1 MEKLPEMNNFF
12 KNIIIG
18 LFSVRSNLTRV
29 ILTASGLTI
38 GIFTVSIV
46 SAAVSSIDKEFAKS
60 MDYYG
65 NDKVYVGTWPWSFDF
80 DWWKYRNRPKIEESS
95 LEYITQYSEYVTDVS
110 IKKNTW
116 TKATYGNKAS
126 WLQLNGVYPSYQDM
140 LSGTKIVNGRF
151 FSQNEWNL
159 QRRVIIVGAS
169 VRDGF
174 FQGKDPIGKKI
185 RLNNV
190 TFEIIGELKKQGIG
204 MVPGGS
210 LDNLVIMPSTTFERI
225 LTRWGFDEL
234 VLQTKPEDI
243 PLAKEEVGMIM
254 RVARKIPPGSDD
266 NFAVNSADAYMEDFN
281 LLKNSIAGMG
291 FLVTGI
297 SLVVSAIGIMNVMF
311 VSVRE
316 RTREIGL
323 RKAMGAT
330 NFNILTQFL
339 SEAVAIAIIGG
350 SVGIALI
357 RLTVFGLAS
366 FPIPNFNGATLPISF
381 DLILVFYTFTVCVII
396 GILAGLIPA
405 RAAANLNPIDA
416 LRDE

>member
-1 MEKLPEMNNFF
+1 MNNFF
-12 KNIIIG
+12 KNILIG
-18 LFSVRSNLTRV
+18 LFSIRSNMTRV
-29 ILTASGLTI
+29 ILTSTGLTI
-38 GIFTVSIV
+38 GIFTVSLVTASI
-46 SAAVSSIDKEFAKS
+46 SSIDKEFAKS

-65 NDKVYVGTWPWSFDF
+65 NDKIYVGTWPWSFDF

-95 LEYITQYSEYVTDVS
+95 LEYINQYSEYVTDVS

-116 TKATYGNKAS
+116 TRASFGNKAS
-126 WLQLNGVYPSYQDM
+126 WVQLNGVYPSYQDM
-140 LSGTKIVNGRF
+140 LSGTEIVNGRF
-151 FSQNEWNL
+151 FSQNEWEL

-174 FQGKDPIGKKI
+174 FEGKDPIGKKI

-190 TFEIIGELKKQGIG
+190 TFEIIGELKKQGMG

-210 LDNLVIMPSTTFERI
+210 LDSLVLMPSTTFERI

-234 VLQTKPEDI
+234 VLQTNPDNV

-254 RVARKIPPGSDD
+254 RVARKIPPGDDD
-266 NFAVNSADAYMEDFN
+266 NFAVNSADAYQTQFN
-281 LLKNSIAGMG
+281 DMKNAIAGMG

-350 SVGIALI
+350 SVGILLI
-357 RLTVFGLAS
+357 RLTVFGISS
-366 FPIPNFNGATLPISF
+366 FPIASFNGSTLPVSF
-381 DLILVFYTFTVCVII
+381 DIILVFYTFVVCVVI
-396 GILAGLIPA
+396 GVLAGMIPA
-405 RAAANLNPIDA
+405 RTAANLNPIDA

>member
-1 MEKLPEMNNFF
+1 MNNFF
-12 KNIIIG
+12 KNILIG
-18 LFSVRSNLTRV
+18 LFSIRSNMTRV
-29 ILTASGLTI
+29 ILTSTGLTI
-38 GIFTVSIV
+38 GIFTVSLVTASI
-46 SAAVSSIDKEFAKS
+46 SSIDKEFAKS

-65 NDKVYVGTWPWSFDF
+65 NDKIYVGTWPWSFDF

-95 LEYITQYSEYVTDVS
+95 LEYINQYSEYVTDVS

-116 TKATYGNKAS
+116 TKASFGNKAS

-140 LSGTKIVNGRF
+140 LSGTEIVNGRF
-151 FSQNEWNL
+151 FSQNEWEL

-174 FQGKDPIGKKI
+174 FEGKDPIGKKI

-190 TFEIIGELKKQGIG
+190 TFEIIGELKKQGMG

-210 LDNLVIMPSTTFERI
+210 LDSLVLMPSTTFERI

-234 VLQTKPEDI
+234 VLKTNPDNV

-254 RVARKIPPGSDD
+254 RVARKIPPGDDD
-266 NFAVNSADAYMEDFN
+266 NFAVNSADAYQTQFN
-281 LLKNSIAGMG
+281 DMKNAIAGMG

-350 SVGIALI
+350 SVGILLI
-357 RLTVFGLAS
+357 RLTVFGISS
-366 FPIPNFNGATLPISF
+366 FPIASFNGSTLPVSF
-381 DLILVFYTFTVCVII
+381 DIILVFYTFIVCVVI
-396 GILAGLIPA
+396 GVLAGMIPA
-405 RAAANLNPIDA
+405 RTAANLNPIDA

>member
-1 MEKLPEMNNFF
+1 MNSFF
-12 KNIIIG
+12 KNILIG
-18 LFSVRSNLTRV
+18 LFSIRSNMTRV
-29 ILTASGLTI
+29 ILTSTGLTI
-38 GIFTVSIV
+38 GIFTVSLVTASI
-46 SAAVSSIDKEFAKS
+46 SSIDKEFAKS
-60 MDYYG
+60 MEYYG
-65 NDKVYVGTWPWSFDF
+65 NDKIYVGTWPWSFDF
-80 DWWKYRNRPKIEESS
+80 DWWKYRNRPKIDESS
-95 LEYITQYSEYVTDVS
+95 LEYINQYSEYITDVS

-116 TKATYGNKAS
+116 TRASYGNKAS
-126 WLQLNGVYPSYQDM
+126 WVQLNGVYPSYQDM

-151 FSQNEWNL
+151 FSQNEWDL
-159 QRRVIIVGAS
+159 QRRVIIVGGT

-174 FQGKDPIGKKI
+174 FEGEDPIGKQI

-190 TFEIIGELKKQGIG
+190 TFEIIGELKKQGMG
-204 MVPGGS
+204 MVPGGT

-234 VLQTKPEDI
+234 VLQTNADEI
-243 PLAKEEVGMIM
+243 PQAKEEVGMIM
-254 RVARKIPPGSDD
+254 RVARKIPPGDDD
-266 NFAVNSADAYMEDFN
+266 NFAVNSADAYQAQFN
-281 LLKNSIAGMG
+281 DMKNAIAGMG

-350 SVGIALI
+350 SVGILLI
-357 RLTVFGLAS
+357 RLTVFGISS
-366 FPIPNFNGATLPISF
+366 FPIESFNGSTLPVSF
-381 DLILVFYTFTVCVII
+381 DIILVFYTFMVCVVI
-396 GILAGLIPA
+396 GVLAGMIPA
-405 RAAANLNPIDA
+405 RTAANLNPIDA

>member
-1 MEKLPEMNNFF
+1 MKQ
-12 KNIIIG
+12 
-18 LFSVRSNLTRV
+18 
-29 ILTASGLTI
+29 A
-38 GIFTVSIV
+38 
-46 SAAVSSIDKEFAKS
+46 
-60 MDYYG
+60 
-65 NDKVYVGTWPWSFDF
+65 
-80 DWWKYRNRPKIEESS
+80 
-95 LEYITQYSEYVTDVS
+95 
-110 IKKNTW
+110 
-116 TKATYGNKAS
+116 
-126 WLQLNGVYPSYQDM
+126 
-140 LSGTKIVNGRF
+140 
-151 FSQNEWNL
+151 
-159 QRRVIIVGAS
+159 

-204 MVPGGS
+204 MVPGGT

-234 VLQTKPEDI
+234 VLQTNPEDI

-254 RVARKIPPGSDD
+254 RVARKIPPGDDD
-266 NFAVNSADAYMEDFN
+266 NFAVNSADAYMEQFN
-281 LLKNSIAGMG
+281 TMKNAIAGMG

-350 SVGIALI
+350 SVGIVLI

-381 DLILVFYTFTVCVII
+381 DLLLVFYTFTVCVFI
-396 GILAGLIPA
+396 GVLAGLIPA
-405 RAAANLNPIDA
+405 RTAANLNPIDA

>member
-1 MEKLPEMNNFF
+1 MNNFF
-12 KNIIIG
+12 KNILIG
-18 LFSVRSNLTRV
+18 LFSIRSNMTRV
-29 ILTASGLTI
+29 ILTSTGLTI
-38 GIFTVSIV
+38 GIFTVSLVTASI
-46 SAAVSSIDKEFAKS
+46 SSIDKEFAKS

-65 NDKVYVGTWPWSFDF
+65 NDKIYVGTWPWSFDF

-95 LEYITQYSEYVTDVS
+95 LEYINQYSEYVTDVS

-116 TKATYGNKAS
+116 TRASFGNKAS
-126 WLQLNGVYPSYQDM
+126 WVQLNGVYPSYQDM
-140 LSGTKIVNGRF
+140 LSGTEIVNGRF
-151 FSQNEWNL
+151 FSQNEWEL

-174 FQGKDPIGKKI
+174 FEGKDPIGKKI

-190 TFEIIGELKKQGIG
+190 TFEIIGELKKQGMG

-210 LDNLVIMPSTTFERI
+210 LDSLVLMPSTTFERI

-234 VLQTKPEDI
+234 VLKTNPDNV

-254 RVARKIPPGSDD
+254 RVARKIPPGDDD
-266 NFAVNSADAYMEDFN
+266 NFAVNSADAYQTQFN
-281 LLKNSIAGMG
+281 DMKNAIAGMG

-350 SVGIALI
+350 SVGILLI
-357 RLTVFGLAS
+357 RLTVFGISS
-366 FPIPNFNGATLPISF
+366 FPIASFNGSTLPVSF
-381 DLILVFYTFTVCVII
+381 DIILVFYTFVVCVVI
-396 GILAGLIPA
+396 GVLAGMIPA
-405 RAAANLNPIDA
+405 RTAANLNPIDA

>member
-1 MEKLPEMNNFF
+1 MNSFF
-12 KNIIIG
+12 KNILIG
-18 LFSVRSNLTRV
+18 LFSIRSNMTRV
-29 ILTASGLTI
+29 ILTSTGLTI
-38 GIFTVSIV
+38 GIFTVSLVTASI
-46 SAAVSSIDKEFAKS
+46 SSIDKEFAKS

-65 NDKVYVGTWPWSFDF
+65 NDKIYVGTWPWSFDF

-95 LEYITQYSEYVTDVS
+95 LEYINQYSEYVTDVS

-116 TKATYGNKAS
+116 TRASFGNKAS
-126 WLQLNGVYPSYQDM
+126 WVQLNGVYPSYQDM
-140 LSGTKIVNGRF
+140 LSGTEIVNGRF
-151 FSQNEWNL
+151 FSQNEWEL

-174 FQGKDPIGKKI
+174 FEGKDPIGKKI

-190 TFEIIGELKKQGIG
+190 TFEIIGELKKQGMG

-210 LDNLVIMPSTTFERI
+210 LDSLVLMPSTTFERI

-234 VLQTKPEDI
+234 VLQTNPDNVS
-243 PLAKEEVGMIM
+243 LAKEEVGMIM
-254 RVARKIPPGSDD
+254 RVARKIPPGDDD
-266 NFAVNSADAYMEDFN
+266 NFAVNSADAYQTQFN
-281 LLKNSIAGMG
+281 DMKNAIAGMG

-350 SVGIALI
+350 SVGILLI
-357 RLTVFGLAS
+357 RLTVFGISS
-366 FPIPNFNGATLPISF
+366 FPIASFNGSTLPVSF
-381 DLILVFYTFTVCVII
+381 DIILVFYTFVVCVVI
-396 GILAGLIPA
+396 GVLAGMIPA
-405 RAAANLNPIDA
+405 RTAANLNPIDA

>member
-1 MEKLPEMNNFF
+1 MNSFF
-12 KNIIIG
+12 KNILIG
-18 LFSVRSNLTRV
+18 LFSIRTNMTRV
-29 ILTASGLTI
+29 ILTSTGLTI
-38 GIFTVSIV
+38 GIFTVSLVTASI
-46 SAAVSSIDKEFAKS
+46 SSIDKQFAKS

-65 NDKVYVGTWPWSFDF
+65 NDKIYVGTWPWSFDF

-95 LEYITQYSEYVTDVS
+95 LEYINQYSEYVTDVS

-116 TKATYGNKAS
+116 TRASFGNKAS
-126 WLQLNGVYPSYQDM
+126 WVQLNGVYPSYQDM
-140 LSGTKIVNGRF
+140 LSGTEIVNGRF
-151 FSQNEWNL
+151 FSQNEWEL

-174 FQGKDPIGKKI
+174 FEGKDPIGKKI

-190 TFEIIGELKKQGIG
+190 TFEIIGELKKQGMG

-210 LDNLVIMPSTTFERI
+210 LDSLVLMPSTTFERI

-234 VLQTKPEDI
+234 VLKTNPDNV

-254 RVARKIPPGSDD
+254 RVARKIPPGDDD
-266 NFAVNSADAYMEDFN
+266 NFAVNSADAYQTQFN
-281 LLKNSIAGMG
+281 DMKNAIAGMG

-350 SVGIALI
+350 SVGILLI
-357 RLTVFGLAS
+357 RLTVFGISS
-366 FPIPNFNGATLPISF
+366 FPIASFNGSTLPVSF
-381 DLILVFYTFTVCVII
+381 DIILVFYTFIVCVVI
-396 GILAGLIPA
+396 GVLAGMIPA
-405 RAAANLNPIDA
+405 RTAANLNPIDA

>member
-1 MEKLPEMNNFF
+1 MNSFF
-12 KNIIIG
+12 KNILIG
-18 LFSVRSNLTRV
+18 LFSIRSNMTRV
-29 ILTASGLTI
+29 VLTSTGLTI
-38 GIFTVSIV
+38 GIFTVSLVTASI
-46 SAAVSSIDKEFAKS
+46 SSIDKEFAKS

-65 NDKVYVGTWPWSFDF
+65 NDKIYVGTWPWSFDF
-80 DWWKYRNRPKIEESS
+80 DWWKYRNRPRIEESS
-95 LEYITQYSEYVTDVS
+95 LEYISQYSEYVTDVS

-116 TKATYGNKAS
+116 TRASFGNKAS
-126 WLQLNGVYPSYQDM
+126 WVQLNGVYPSYQDM
-140 LSGTKIVNGRF
+140 LSGTEIVNGRF
-151 FSQNEWNL
+151 FSQNEWEL

-174 FQGKDPIGKKI
+174 FEGKDPIGKKI

-190 TFEIIGELKKQGIG
+190 TFEIIGELKKQGMG

-210 LDNLVIMPSTTFERI
+210 LDSLVLMPSTTFERI

-234 VLQTKPEDI
+234 VLKTNPDNV

-254 RVARKIPPGSDD
+254 RVARKIPPGDDD
-266 NFAVNSADAYMEDFN
+266 NFAVNSADAYQTQFN
-281 LLKNSIAGMG
+281 DMKNAIAGMG

-350 SVGIALI
+350 SVGILLI
-357 RLTVFGLAS
+357 RLTVFGISS
-366 FPIPNFNGATLPISF
+366 FPIASFNGSTLPISF
-381 DLILVFYTFTVCVII
+381 DIILVFYTFMVCVVI
-396 GILAGLIPA
+396 GVLAGMIPA
-405 RAAANLNPIDA
+405 RTAANLNPIDA

>member
-1 MEKLPEMNNFF
+1 MNNFF
-12 KNIIIG
+12 KNILIG
-18 LFSVRSNLTRV
+18 LFSIRSNMTRV
-29 ILTASGLTI
+29 ILTSTGLTI
-38 GIFTVSIV
+38 GIFTVSLVTASI
-46 SAAVSSIDKEFAKS
+46 SSIDKEFAKS

-65 NDKVYVGTWPWSFDF
+65 NDKIYVGTWPWSFDF

-95 LEYITQYSEYVTDVS
+95 LEYINQYSEYVTDVS

-116 TKATYGNKAS
+116 TRASFGNKAS
-126 WLQLNGVYPSYQDM
+126 WVQLNGVYPSYQDM
-140 LSGTKIVNGRF
+140 LSGTEIVNGRF
-151 FSQNEWNL
+151 FSQNEWEL

-174 FQGKDPIGKKI
+174 FEGKDPIGKKI

-190 TFEIIGELKKQGIG
+190 TFEIIGELKKQGMG

-210 LDNLVIMPSTTFERI
+210 LDSLVLMPSTTFERI

-234 VLQTKPEDI
+234 VLQANPDNI

-254 RVARKIPPGSDD
+254 RVARKIPPGDDD
-266 NFAVNSADAYMEDFN
+266 NFAVNSADAYKTQFN
-281 LLKNSIAGMG
+281 DMKNAIAGMG

-350 SVGIALI
+350 SVGILLI
-357 RLTVFGLAS
+357 RLTVFGISS
-366 FPIPNFNGATLPISF
+366 FPIASFNGSTLPVSF
-381 DLILVFYTFTVCVII
+381 DAILIFYTFMVCVVI
-396 GILAGLIPA
+396 GILAGMIPA
-405 RAAANLNPIDA
+405 RTAANLNPIDA

>member
-1 MEKLPEMNNFF
+1 MNNFF
-12 KNIIIG
+12 KNILIG
-18 LFSVRSNLTRV
+18 LFSIRSNMTRV
-29 ILTASGLTI
+29 ILTSTGLTI
-38 GIFTVSIV
+38 GIFTVSLVTASI
-46 SAAVSSIDKEFAKS
+46 SSIDKEFAKS

-65 NDKVYVGTWPWSFDF
+65 NDKIYVGTWPWSFDF

-95 LEYITQYSEYVTDVS
+95 LEYINQYSEYVTDVS

-116 TKATYGNKAS
+116 TRASFGNKAS
-126 WLQLNGVYPSYQDM
+126 WVQLNGVYPSYQDM
-140 LSGTKIVNGRF
+140 LSGTEIVNGRF
-151 FSQNEWNL
+151 FSQNEWEL

-174 FQGKDPIGKKI
+174 FEGKDPIGKKI

-190 TFEIIGELKKQGIG
+190 TFEIIGELKKQGMG

-210 LDNLVIMPSTTFERI
+210 LDSLVLMPSTTFERI

-234 VLQTKPEDI
+234 VLQTNPDNVS
-243 PLAKEEVGMIM
+243 LAKEEVGMIM
-254 RVARKIPPGSDD
+254 RVARKIPPGDDD
-266 NFAVNSADAYMEDFN
+266 NFAVNSADAYQTQFN
-281 LLKNSIAGMG
+281 DMKNAIAGMG

-350 SVGIALI
+350 SVGILLI
-357 RLTVFGLAS
+357 RLTVFGISS
-366 FPIPNFNGATLPISF
+366 FPIASFDGSTLPVSF
-381 DLILVFYTFTVCVII
+381 DIILVFYTFVVCVVI
-396 GILAGLIPA
+396 GVLAGMIPA
-405 RAAANLNPIDA
+405 RTAANLNPIDA

>member
-1 MEKLPEMNNFF
+1 MNNFF
-12 KNIIIG
+12 KNILIG
-18 LFSVRSNLTRV
+18 LFSIRSNMTRV
-29 ILTASGLTI
+29 ILTSTGLTI
-38 GIFTVSIV
+38 GIFTVSLVTASI
-46 SAAVSSIDKEFAKS
+46 SSIDKEFAKS

-65 NDKVYVGTWPWSFDF
+65 NDKIYVGTWPWSFDF

-95 LEYITQYSEYVTDVS
+95 LEYINQYSEYVTDVS

-116 TKATYGNKAS
+116 TKASFGNKAS

-140 LSGTKIVNGRF
+140 LSGTEIVNGRF
-151 FSQNEWNL
+151 FSQNEWEL
-159 QRRVIIVGAS
+159 QRRIIIVGAS

-174 FQGKDPIGKKI
+174 FEGKDPIGKKI

-190 TFEIIGELKKQGIG
+190 TFEIIGELKKQGMG

-210 LDNLVIMPSTTFERI
+210 LDSLVLMPSTTFERI

-234 VLQTKPEDI
+234 VLQANPDNI

-254 RVARKIPPGSDD
+254 RVARKIPPGDND
-266 NFAVNSADAYMEDFN
+266 NFSVNSADAYQTQFN
-281 LLKNSIAGMG
+281 DMKNAIAGMG

-350 SVGIALI
+350 SVGILLI
-357 RLTVFGLAS
+357 RLTVFGISS
-366 FPIPNFNGATLPISF
+366 FPIASFNGSTLPVSF
-381 DLILVFYTFTVCVII
+381 DAILIFYTFMVCVVI
-396 GILAGLIPA
+396 GVLAGMIPA
-405 RAAANLNPIDA
+405 RTAANLNPIDA

>member
-1 MEKLPEMNNFF
+1 MNSFF
-12 KNIIIG
+12 KNILIG
-18 LFSVRSNLTRV
+18 LFSIRSNMTRV
-29 ILTASGLTI
+29 ILTSTGLTI
-38 GIFTVSIV
+38 GIFTVSLVTASI
-46 SAAVSSIDKEFAKS
+46 SSIDKEFAKS

-65 NDKVYVGTWPWSFDF
+65 NDKIYVGTWPWSFDF

-95 LEYITQYSEYVTDVS
+95 LEYINQYSEYVTDVS

-116 TKATYGNKAS
+116 TRASFGNKAS
-126 WLQLNGVYPSYQDM
+126 WVQLNGVYPSYQDM
-140 LSGTKIVNGRF
+140 LSGTEIVNGRF
-151 FSQNEWNL
+151 FSQNEWEL

-174 FQGKDPIGKKI
+174 FEGKDPIGKKI

-190 TFEIIGELKKQGIG
+190 TFEIIGELKKQGMG

-210 LDNLVIMPSTTFERI
+210 LDSLVLMPSTTFERI

-234 VLQTKPEDI
+234 VLQTNPDNV
-243 PLAKEEVGMIM
+243 PLAKEEVEMIM
-254 RVARKIPPGSDD
+254 RVARKIPPGDDD
-266 NFAVNSADAYMEDFN
+266 NFAVNSADAYQTQFN
-281 LLKNSIAGMG
+281 DMKNAIAGMG

-350 SVGIALI
+350 SVGILLI
-357 RLTVFGLAS
+357 RLTVFGISS
-366 FPIPNFNGATLPISF
+366 FPIASFDGSTLPVSF
-381 DLILVFYTFTVCVII
+381 DIILVFYTFVVCVVI
-396 GILAGLIPA
+396 GVLAGMIPA
-405 RAAANLNPIDA
+405 RTAANLNPIDA

>member
-1 MEKLPEMNNFF
+1 MNSFF
-12 KNIIIG
+12 KNILIG
-18 LFSVRSNLTRV
+18 LFSIRSNMTRV
-29 ILTASGLTI
+29 VLTSTGLTI
-38 GIFTVSIV
+38 GIFTVSLVTASI
-46 SAAVSSIDKEFAKS
+46 SSIDKEFAKS

-65 NDKVYVGTWPWSFDF
+65 NDKIYVGTWPWSFDF

-95 LEYITQYSEYVTDVS
+95 LEYINQYSEYVTDVS

-116 TKATYGNKAS
+116 TRASFGNKAS
-126 WLQLNGVYPSYQDM
+126 WVQLNGVYPSYQDM
-140 LSGTKIVNGRF
+140 LSGTEIVNGRF
-151 FSQNEWNL
+151 FSQNEWEL

-174 FQGKDPIGKKI
+174 FEGKDPIGKKI

-190 TFEIIGELKKQGIG
+190 TFEIIGELKKQGMG

-210 LDNLVIMPSTTFERI
+210 LDSLVLMPSTTFERI

-234 VLQTKPEDI
+234 VLKTNPDNV

-254 RVARKIPPGSDD
+254 RVARKIPPGDDD
-266 NFAVNSADAYMEDFN
+266 NFAVNSADAYQTQFN
-281 LLKNSIAGMG
+281 DMKNAIAGMG

-350 SVGIALI
+350 SVGILLI
-357 RLTVFGLAS
+357 RLTVFGISS
-366 FPIPNFNGATLPISF
+366 FPIASFNGSTLPVSF
-381 DLILVFYTFTVCVII
+381 DIILVFYTFMVCVVI
-396 GILAGLIPA
+396 GVLAGMIPA
-405 RAAANLNPIDA
+405 RTAANLNPIDA

>member
-1 MEKLPEMNNFF
+1 MNNFF
-12 KNIIIG
+12 KNILIG
-18 LFSVRSNLTRV
+18 LFSIRSNMTRV
-29 ILTASGLTI
+29 VLTSTGLTI
-38 GIFTVSIV
+38 GIFTVSLVTASI
-46 SAAVSSIDKEFAKS
+46 SSIDKEFAKS

-65 NDKVYVGTWPWSFDF
+65 NDKIYVGTWPWSFDF
-80 DWWKYRNRPKIEESS
+80 DWWKYRNRPRIEESS
-95 LEYITQYSEYVTDVS
+95 LEYINQYSEYVTNVS

-116 TKATYGNKAS
+116 TRASFGNKAS
-126 WLQLNGVYPSYQDM
+126 WVQLNGVYPSYQDM
-140 LSGTKIVNGRF
+140 LSGTEIVNGRF
-151 FSQNEWNL
+151 FSQNEWEL

-174 FQGKDPIGKKI
+174 FEGKDPIGKKI

-190 TFEIIGELKKQGIG
+190 TFEIIGELKKQGMG

-210 LDNLVIMPSTTFERI
+210 LDSLVLMPSTTFERI

-234 VLQTKPEDI
+234 VLKTNPDNV

-254 RVARKIPPGSDD
+254 RVARKIPPGDDD
-266 NFAVNSADAYMEDFN
+266 NFAVNSADAYQTQFN
-281 LLKNSIAGMG
+281 DMKNAIAGMG

-350 SVGIALI
+350 SVGILLI
-357 RLTVFGLAS
+357 RLTVFGISS
-366 FPIPNFNGATLPISF
+366 FPIASFNGSTLPVSF
-381 DLILVFYTFTVCVII
+381 DIILVFYTFIVCVVI
-396 GILAGLIPA
+396 GVLAGMIPA
-405 RAAANLNPIDA
+405 RTAANLNPIDA

>member
-1 MEKLPEMNNFF
+1 MNSFF
-12 KNIIIG
+12 KNILIG
-18 LFSVRSNLTRV
+18 LFSIRSNMTRV
-29 ILTASGLTI
+29 VLTSTGLTI
-38 GIFTVSIV
+38 GIFTVSLVTASI
-46 SAAVSSIDKEFAKS
+46 SSIDKEFAKS

-65 NDKVYVGTWPWSFDF
+65 NDKIYVGTWPWSFDF
-80 DWWKYRNRPKIEESS
+80 DWWKYRNRPRIEESS
-95 LEYITQYSEYVTDVS
+95 LEYINQYSEYVTDVS

-116 TKATYGNKAS
+116 TRASFGNKAS
-126 WLQLNGVYPSYQDM
+126 WVQLNGVYPSYQDM
-140 LSGTKIVNGRF
+140 LSGTEIVNGRF
-151 FSQNEWNL
+151 FSQNEWEL

-174 FQGKDPIGKKI
+174 FEGKDPIGKKI

-190 TFEIIGELKKQGIG
+190 TFEIIGELKKQGMG

-210 LDNLVIMPSTTFERI
+210 LDSLVLMPSTTFERI

-234 VLQTKPEDI
+234 VLKTNPDNV

-254 RVARKIPPGSDD
+254 RVARKIPPGDDD
-266 NFAVNSADAYMEDFN
+266 NFAVNSADAYQTQFN
-281 LLKNSIAGMG
+281 DMKNAIAGMG

-350 SVGIALI
+350 SVGILLI
-357 RLTVFGLAS
+357 RLTVFGISS
-366 FPIPNFNGATLPISF
+366 FPIASFNGSTLPVSF
-381 DLILVFYTFTVCVII
+381 DIILVFYTFMVCVVI
-396 GILAGLIPA
+396 GVLAGMIPA
-405 RAAANLNPIDA
+405 RTAANLNPIDA

>member
-1 MEKLPEMNNFF
+1 MNSFF
-12 KNIIIG
+12 KNILIG
-18 LFSVRSNLTRV
+18 LFSIRSNMTRV
-29 ILTASGLTI
+29 ILTSTGLTV
-38 GIFTVSIV
+38 GIFTVSLVTASI
-46 SAAVSSIDKEFAKS
+46 SSIDKEFAKS

-65 NDKVYVGTWPWSFDF
+65 NDKIYVGTWPWSFDF
-80 DWWKYRNRPKIEESS
+80 DWWKYRNRPRIEESS
-95 LEYITQYSEYVTDVS
+95 LEYINQYSEYVTDVS

-116 TKATYGNKAS
+116 TRASFGNKAS
-126 WLQLNGVYPSYQDM
+126 WIQLNGVYPSYQDM
-140 LSGTKIVNGRF
+140 LSGTEIVNGRF
-151 FSQNEWNL
+151 FSQNEWEL

-169 VRDGF
+169 VREGF
-174 FQGKDPIGKKI
+174 FEGKDPIGKKI

-190 TFEIIGELKKQGIG
+190 TFEIIGELKKQGMG

-210 LDNLVIMPSTTFERI
+210 LDSLVLTPSTTFERI

-234 VLQTKPEDI
+234 VLQTNPDNV

-254 RVARKIPPGSDD
+254 RVARKIPPGDDD
-266 NFAVNSADAYMEDFN
+266 NFAVNSADAYQTQFN
-281 LLKNSIAGMG
+281 DMKNAIAGMG

-350 SVGIALI
+350 SVGILLI
-357 RLTVFGLAS
+357 RLTVFGISS
-366 FPIPNFNGATLPISF
+366 FPIASFNGSTLPVSF
-381 DLILVFYTFTVCVII
+381 DIILVFYTFMVCVVI
-396 GILAGLIPA
+396 GVLAGMIPA
-405 RAAANLNPIDA
+405 RTAANLNPIDA

>member
-1 MEKLPEMNNFF
+1 MNNFF
-12 KNIIIG
+12 KNILIG
-18 LFSVRSNLTRV
+18 LFSIRSNMTRV
-29 ILTASGLTI
+29 ILTSTGLTI
-38 GIFTVSIV
+38 GIFTVSLVTASI
-46 SAAVSSIDKEFAKS
+46 SSIDKEFAKS

-65 NDKVYVGTWPWSFDF
+65 NDKIYVGTWPWSFDF

-95 LEYITQYSEYVTDVS
+95 LEYINQYSEYVTDVS

-116 TKATYGNKAS
+116 TRASFGNKAS
-126 WLQLNGVYPSYQDM
+126 WVQLNGVYPSYQDM
-140 LSGTKIVNGRF
+140 LSGTEIVNGRF
-151 FSQNEWNL
+151 FSQNEWEL

-174 FQGKDPIGKKI
+174 FEGKDPIGKKI

-190 TFEIIGELKKQGIG
+190 TFEIIGELKKQGMG

-210 LDNLVIMPSTTFERI
+210 LDSLVLMPSTTFERI

-234 VLQTKPEDI
+234 VLQTNPDNV
-243 PLAKEEVGMIM
+243 PLAKEEVEMIM
-254 RVARKIPPGSDD
+254 RVARKIPPGDDD
-266 NFAVNSADAYMEDFN
+266 NFAVNSADAYQTQFN
-281 LLKNSIAGMG
+281 DMKNAIAGMG

-350 SVGIALI
+350 SVGILLI
-357 RLTVFGLAS
+357 RLTVFGISS
-366 FPIPNFNGATLPISF
+366 FPIASFDGSTLPVSF
-381 DLILVFYTFTVCVII
+381 DIILVFYTFVVCVVI
-396 GILAGLIPA
+396 GVLAGMIPA
-405 RAAANLNPIDA
+405 RTAANLNPIDA

>member
-1 MEKLPEMNNFF
+1 MNSFF
-12 KNIIIG
+12 KNILIG
-18 LFSVRSNLTRV
+18 LFSIRSNMTRV
-29 ILTASGLTI
+29 ILTSTGLTI
-38 GIFTVSIV
+38 GIFTVSLVTASI
-46 SAAVSSIDKEFAKS
+46 SSIDKEFAKS

-65 NDKVYVGTWPWSFDF
+65 NDKIYVGTWPWSFDF
-80 DWWKYRNRPKIEESS
+80 DWWKYRNRPRIEESS
-95 LEYITQYSEYVTDVS
+95 LEYINQYSEYVTDVS

-116 TKATYGNKAS
+116 TRASFGNKAS
-126 WLQLNGVYPSYQDM
+126 WVQLNGVYPSYQDM
-140 LSGTKIVNGRF
+140 LSGTEIVNGRF
-151 FSQNEWNL
+151 FSQNEWEL

-174 FQGKDPIGKKI
+174 FEGKDPIGKKI

-190 TFEIIGELKKQGIG
+190 TFEIIGELKKQGMG

-210 LDNLVIMPSTTFERI
+210 LDSLVLMPSTTFERI

-234 VLQTKPEDI
+234 VLQANPDNI

-254 RVARKIPPGSDD
+254 RVARKIPPGDDD
-266 NFAVNSADAYMEDFN
+266 NFSVNSADAYQTQFN
-281 LLKNSIAGMG
+281 DMKNAIAGMG

-350 SVGIALI
+350 SVGILLI
-357 RLTVFGLAS
+357 RLTVFGISS
-366 FPIPNFNGATLPISF
+366 FPIASFNGSTLPVSF
-381 DLILVFYTFTVCVII
+381 DIILVFYTFIVCVVI
-396 GILAGLIPA
+396 GVLAGMIPA
-405 RAAANLNPIDA
+405 RTAANLNPIDA

>member
-1 MEKLPEMNNFF
+1 MNNFF
-12 KNIIIG
+12 KNILIG
-18 LFSVRSNLTRV
+18 LFSIRSNMTRV
-29 ILTASGLTI
+29 ILTSTGLTI
-38 GIFTVSIV
+38 GIFTVSLVTASI
-46 SAAVSSIDKEFAKS
+46 SSIDKEFAKS

-65 NDKVYVGTWPWSFDF
+65 NDKIYVGTWPWSFDF
-80 DWWKYRNRPKIEESS
+80 DWWKYRNRPKIDESS
-95 LEYITQYSEYVTDVS
+95 LEYINQYSEYVTDVS

-116 TKATYGNKAS
+116 TKASFGNKAS

-140 LSGTKIVNGRF
+140 LSGTEIINGRF
-151 FSQNEWNL
+151 FSQNEWEL

-174 FQGKDPIGKKI
+174 FEGKDPIGKKI

-190 TFEIIGELKKQGIG
+190 TFEIIGELKKQGMG

-210 LDNLVIMPSTTFERI
+210 LDSLVLMPSTTFERI

-234 VLQTKPEDI
+234 VLQTNPDNI
-243 PLAKEEVGMIM
+243 PIAKEEVGMIM
-254 RVARKIPPGSDD
+254 RVARKIPPGDDD
-266 NFAVNSADAYMEDFN
+266 NFSVNSADAYQTQFN
-281 LLKNSIAGMG
+281 DMKNAIAGMG

-350 SVGIALI
+350 SVGILLI
-357 RLTVFGLAS
+357 RLTVFGISS
-366 FPIPNFNGATLPISF
+366 FPISSFNGSTLPVSF
-381 DLILVFYTFTVCVII
+381 DAILIFYTFMVCVAI
-396 GILAGLIPA
+396 GVLAGMIPA
-405 RAAANLNPIDA
+405 RTAANLNPIDA

>member
-1 MEKLPEMNNFF
+1 MNSFF
-12 KNIIIG
+12 KNILIG
-18 LFSVRSNLTRV
+18 LFSIRSNMTRV
-29 ILTASGLTI
+29 ILTSTGLTI
-38 GIFTVSIV
+38 GIFTVSLVTASI
-46 SAAVSSIDKEFAKS
+46 SSIDKEFAKS

-65 NDKVYVGTWPWSFDF
+65 NDKIYVGTWPWSFDF
-80 DWWKYRNRPKIEESS
+80 DWWKYRNRPRIEESS
-95 LEYITQYSEYVTDVS
+95 LEYINQYSEYVTDVS

-116 TKATYGNKAS
+116 TRASFGNKAS
-126 WLQLNGVYPSYQDM
+126 WVQLNGVYPSYQDM
-140 LSGTKIVNGRF
+140 LSGTEIVNGRF
-151 FSQNEWNL
+151 FSQNEWEL

-174 FQGKDPIGKKI
+174 FEGKDPIGKKI

-190 TFEIIGELKKQGIG
+190 TFEIIGELKKQGMG

-210 LDNLVIMPSTTFERI
+210 LDSLVLMPSTTFERI

-234 VLQTKPEDI
+234 VLKTNPDNV

-254 RVARKIPPGSDD
+254 RVARKIPPGDDD
-266 NFAVNSADAYMEDFN
+266 NFAVNSADAYQTQFN
-281 LLKNSIAGMG
+281 DMKNAIAGMG

-339 SEAVAIAIIGG
+339 SEAVTIAIIGG
-350 SVGIALI
+350 SVGILLI
-357 RLTVFGLAS
+357 RLTVFGISS
-366 FPIPNFNGATLPISF
+366 FPIASFNGSTLPVSF
-381 DLILVFYTFTVCVII
+381 DIILVFYTFVVCVVI
-396 GILAGLIPA
+396 GVLAGMIPA
-405 RAAANLNPIDA
+405 RTAANLNPIDA

>member
-1 MEKLPEMNNFF
+1 MNSFF
-12 KNIIIG
+12 KNILIG
-18 LFSVRSNLTRV
+18 LFSIRSNMTRV
-29 ILTASGLTI
+29 ILTSTGLTI
-38 GIFTVSIV
+38 GIFTVSLVTASI
-46 SAAVSSIDKEFAKS
+46 SSIDKEFAKS

-65 NDKVYVGTWPWSFDF
+65 NDKIYVGTWPWSFDF
-80 DWWKYRNRPKIEESS
+80 DWWKYRNRPRIEESS
-95 LEYITQYSEYVTDVS
+95 LEYISQYSEYVTDVS

-116 TKATYGNKAS
+116 TRASFGNKAS
-126 WLQLNGVYPSYQDM
+126 WVQLNGVYPSYQDM
-140 LSGTKIVNGRF
+140 LSGTEIVNGRF
-151 FSQNEWNL
+151 FSQNEWEL

-174 FQGKDPIGKKI
+174 FEGKDPIGKKI

-190 TFEIIGELKKQGIG
+190 TFEIIGELKKQGMG

-210 LDNLVIMPSTTFERI
+210 LDSLVLMPSTTFERI

-234 VLQTKPEDI
+234 VLKTNPDNV

-254 RVARKIPPGSDD
+254 RVARKIPPGDDD
-266 NFAVNSADAYMEDFN
+266 NFAVNSADAYQTQFN
-281 LLKNSIAGMG
+281 DMKNAIAGMG

-350 SVGIALI
+350 SVGILLI
-357 RLTVFGLAS
+357 RLTVFGISS
-366 FPIPNFNGATLPISF
+366 FPIASFNGSTLPVSF
-381 DLILVFYTFTVCVII
+381 DIILVFYTFIVCVVI
-396 GILAGLIPA
+396 GVLAGMIPA
-405 RAAANLNPIDA
+405 RTAANLNPIDA

>member
-1 MEKLPEMNNFF
+1 MNSFF
-12 KNIIIG
+12 KNILIG
-18 LFSVRSNLTRV
+18 LFSIRSNMTRV
-29 ILTASGLTI
+29 ILTSTGLTI
-38 GIFTVSIV
+38 GIFTVSLVTASI
-46 SAAVSSIDKEFAKS
+46 SSIDKEFAKS

-65 NDKVYVGTWPWSFDF
+65 NDKIYVGTWPWSFDF
-80 DWWKYRNRPKIEESS
+80 DWWKYRNRPRIEESS
-95 LEYITQYSEYVTDVS
+95 LEYINQYSEYVTDVS

-116 TKATYGNKAS
+116 TRASFGNKAS
-126 WLQLNGVYPSYQDM
+126 WVQLNGVYPSYQDM
-140 LSGTKIVNGRF
+140 LSGTEIVNGRF
-151 FSQNEWNL
+151 FSQNEWEL

-174 FQGKDPIGKKI
+174 FEGKDTLGKKI

-190 TFEIIGELKKQGIG
+190 TFEIIGELKKQGMG

-210 LDNLVIMPSTTFERI
+210 LDSLVLMPSTTFERI

-234 VLQTKPEDI
+234 VLKTNPDNV

-254 RVARKIPPGSDD
+254 RVARKIPPGDDD
-266 NFAVNSADAYMEDFN
+266 NFAVNSADAYQTQFN
-281 LLKNSIAGMG
+281 DMKNAIAGMG

-350 SVGIALI
+350 SVGILLI
-357 RLTVFGLAS
+357 RLTVFGISS
-366 FPIPNFNGATLPISF
+366 FPIASFNGSTLPVSF
-381 DLILVFYTFTVCVII
+381 DIILVFYTFIVCVVI
-396 GILAGLIPA
+396 GVLAGMIPA
-405 RAAANLNPIDA
+405 RTAANLNPIDA

>member
-1 MEKLPEMNNFF
+1 M
-12 KNIIIG
+12 
-18 LFSVRSNLTRV
+18 TRV
-29 ILTASGLTI
+29 ILTSTGLTI
-38 GIFTVSIV
+38 GIFTVSLVTASI
-46 SAAVSSIDKEFAKS
+46 SSIDKEFSKS
-60 MDYYG
+60 MEYYG
-65 NDKVYVGTWPWSFDF
+65 NDKIYVGTWPWSFDF
-80 DWWKYRNRPKIEESS
+80 DWWKYRNRPKIDESS
-95 LEYITQYSEYVTDVS
+95 LEYINQYSEYITDVS

-116 TKATYGNKAS
+116 TRASYGNKAS
-126 WLQLNGVYPSYQDM
+126 WVQLNGVYPSYQDM

-151 FSQNEWNL
+151 FSQNEWDL
-159 QRRVIIVGAS
+159 QRRVIIVGGT

-174 FQGKDPIGKKI
+174 FEGEDPIGKKI

-190 TFEIIGELKKQGIG
+190 TFEIIGELKKQGMG
-204 MVPGGS
+204 MVPGGT

-234 VLQTKPEDI
+234 VLQTNADEI
-243 PLAKEEVGMIM
+243 PQAKEEVGMIM
-254 RVARKIPPGSDD
+254 RVARKIPPGDDD
-266 NFAVNSADAYMEDFN
+266 NFAVNSADAYQAQFN
-281 LLKNSIAGMG
+281 DMKNAIAGMG

-350 SVGIALI
+350 SVGILLI
-357 RLTVFGLAS
+357 RLTVFGISS
-366 FPIPNFNGATLPISF
+366 FPIDIYNGSTLPVSF
-381 DLILVFYTFTVCVII
+381 DIILVFYTFMVCVVI
-396 GILAGLIPA
+396 GVLAGMIPA
-405 RAAANLNPIDA
+405 RTAANLNPIDA

>member
-1 MEKLPEMNNFF
+1 M
-12 KNIIIG
+12 
-18 LFSVRSNLTRV
+18 TRV
-29 ILTASGLTI
+29 ILTSTGLTI
-38 GIFTVSIV
+38 GIFTVSLVTASI
-46 SAAVSSIDKEFAKS
+46 SSIDKEFAKS

-65 NDKVYVGTWPWSFDF
+65 NDKIYVGTWPWSFDF

-95 LEYITQYSEYVTDVS
+95 LEYINQYSEYVTDVS

-116 TKATYGNKAS
+116 TRASFGNKAS
-126 WLQLNGVYPSYQDM
+126 WVQLNGVYPSYQDM
-140 LSGTKIVNGRF
+140 LSGTEIVNGRF
-151 FSQNEWNL
+151 FSQNEWEL

-174 FQGKDPIGKKI
+174 FEGKDPIGKKI

-190 TFEIIGELKKQGIG
+190 TFEIIGELKKQGMG

-210 LDNLVIMPSTTFERI
+210 LDSLVLMPSTTFERI

-234 VLQTKPEDI
+234 VLQTNPDNVS
-243 PLAKEEVGMIM
+243 LAKEEVGMIM
-254 RVARKIPPGSDD
+254 RVARKIPPGDDD
-266 NFAVNSADAYMEDFN
+266 NFAVNSADAYQTQFN
-281 LLKNSIAGMG
+281 DMKNAIAGMG

-350 SVGIALI
+350 SVGILLI
-357 RLTVFGLAS
+357 RLTVFGISS
-366 FPIPNFNGATLPISF
+366 FPIASFNGSTLPVSF
-381 DLILVFYTFTVCVII
+381 DIILVFYTFMVCVVI
-396 GILAGLIPA
+396 GVLAGMIPA
-405 RAAANLNPIDA
+405 RTAANLNPIDA

>member
-1 MEKLPEMNNFF
+1 MNSFF
-12 KNIIIG
+12 KNILIG
-18 LFSVRSNLTRV
+18 LFSIRSNMTRV
-29 ILTASGLTI
+29 ILTSTGLTI
-38 GIFTVSIV
+38 GIFTVSLVTASI
-46 SAAVSSIDKEFAKS
+46 SSIDKEFAKS
-60 MDYYG
+60 MEYYG
-65 NDKVYVGTWPWSFDF
+65 NDKIYVGTWPWSFDF
-80 DWWKYRNRPKIEESS
+80 DWWKYRNRPKIDESS
-95 LEYITQYSEYVTDVS
+95 LEYINQYSEYITDVS

-116 TKATYGNKAS
+116 TRASYGNKAS
-126 WLQLNGVYPSYQDM
+126 WVQLNGVYPSYQDM

-151 FSQNEWNL
+151 FSQNEWDL
-159 QRRVIIVGAS
+159 QRRVIIVGGT

-174 FQGKDPIGKKI
+174 FEGEDPIGKKI

-190 TFEIIGELKKQGIG
+190 TFEIIGELKKQGMG

-210 LDNLVIMPSTTFERI
+210 LDSLVLMPSTTFERI

-234 VLQTKPEDI
+234 VLQTNADEI
-243 PLAKEEVGMIM
+243 PQAKEEVGMIM
-254 RVARKIPPGSDD
+254 RVARKIPPGDDD
-266 NFAVNSADAYMEDFN
+266 NFAVNSADAYQAQFN
-281 LLKNSIAGMG
+281 DMKNAIAGMG

-350 SVGIALI
+350 SVGILLI
-357 RLTVFGLAS
+357 RLTVFGISS
-366 FPIPNFNGATLPISF
+366 FPIDIYNGSTLPVSF
-381 DLILVFYTFTVCVII
+381 DIILVFYTFMVCVVI
-396 GILAGLIPA
+396 GVLAGMIPA
-405 RAAANLNPIDA
+405 RTAANLNPIDA

>member
-1 MEKLPEMNNFF
+1 MNSFF
-12 KNIIIG
+12 KNILIG
-18 LFSVRSNLTRV
+18 LFSIRTNMTRV
-29 ILTASGLTI
+29 ILTSTGLTI
-38 GIFTVSIV
+38 GIFTVSLVTASI
-46 SAAVSSIDKEFAKS
+46 SSIDKEFAKS

-65 NDKVYVGTWPWSFDF
+65 NDKIYVGTWPWSFDF
-80 DWWKYRNRPKIEESS
+80 DWWKYRNRPRIEESS
-95 LEYITQYSEYVTDVS
+95 LEYISQYSEYVTDVS

-116 TKATYGNKAS
+116 TRASFGNKAS
-126 WLQLNGVYPSYQDM
+126 WVQLNGVYPSYQDM
-140 LSGTKIVNGRF
+140 LSGTEIVNGRF
-151 FSQNEWNL
+151 FSQNEWEL

-174 FQGKDPIGKKI
+174 FEGKDPIGKKI

-190 TFEIIGELKKQGIG
+190 TFEIIGELKKQGMG

-210 LDNLVIMPSTTFERI
+210 LDSLVLMPSTTFERI

-234 VLQTKPEDI
+234 VLKTNPDNV

-254 RVARKIPPGSDD
+254 RVARKIPPGDDD
-266 NFAVNSADAYMEDFN
+266 NFSVNSADAYQTQFN
-281 LLKNSIAGMG
+281 DMKNAIAGMG

-350 SVGIALI
+350 SVGILLI
-357 RLTVFGLAS
+357 RLTVFGISS
-366 FPIPNFNGATLPISF
+366 FPIASFNGSTLPVSF
-381 DLILVFYTFTVCVII
+381 DIILVFYTFIVCVVI
-396 GILAGLIPA
+396 GVLAGMIPA
-405 RAAANLNPIDA
+405 RTAANLNPIDA

>member
-1 MEKLPEMNNFF
+1 MNSFF
-12 KNIIIG
+12 KNILIG
-18 LFSVRSNLTRV
+18 LFSIRSNMTRV
-29 ILTASGLTI
+29 ILTSTGLTI
-38 GIFTVSIV
+38 GIFTVSLVTASI
-46 SAAVSSIDKEFAKS
+46 SSIDKEFAKS

-65 NDKVYVGTWPWSFDF
+65 NDKIYVGTWPWSFDF
-80 DWWKYRNRPKIEESS
+80 DWWKYRNRPRIEESS
-95 LEYITQYSEYVTDVS
+95 LEYINQYSEYVTNVS

-116 TKATYGNKAS
+116 TRASFGNKAS
-126 WLQLNGVYPSYQDM
+126 WIQLNGVYPSYQDM
-140 LSGTKIVNGRF
+140 LSGTEIVNGRF
-151 FSQNEWNL
+151 FSQNEWEL

-174 FQGKDPIGKKI
+174 FEGKDPIGKKI

-190 TFEIIGELKKQGIG
+190 TFEIIGELKKQGMG

-210 LDNLVIMPSTTFERI
+210 LDSLVLMPSTTFERI

-234 VLQTKPEDI
+234 VLQTNPDNV

-254 RVARKIPPGSDD
+254 RVARKIPPGDDD
-266 NFAVNSADAYMEDFN
+266 NFAVNSADAYQTQFN
-281 LLKNSIAGMG
+281 DMKNAIAGMG

-350 SVGIALI
+350 SVGILLI
-357 RLTVFGLAS
+357 RLTVFGISS
-366 FPIPNFNGATLPISF
+366 FPIASFDGSTLPVSF
-381 DLILVFYTFTVCVII
+381 DIILVFYTFMVCVVI
-396 GILAGLIPA
+396 GVLAGMIPA
-405 RAAANLNPIDA
+405 RTAANLNPIDA